1 MENEKTE
8 KKKKDRTP
16 KTWKTCEIIQ
26 QLEYMS
32 AEDVESGLDHNAIKD
47 YAYILHD
54 KDVNDDGSPKAVHW
68 HIYIRF
74 KDSTP
79 TDSICKWFGIT
90 SNYIGRIQGRF
101 ADALAY
107 ATHRNVPEK
116 YQYLDE
122 EVKSNFDFVKERDT
136 ARSKEADKQR
146 KAEISDL
153 IISGVIK
160 EYNYTDYITIQ
171 EYDRFRKSIDNA
183 FKYRLDKIKG
193 EDRDMEVIYI
203 FGDSSCGKTTYA
215 KELAAQNEYSCYVS
229 SGGEDVLDDYK
240 GQDCVILDD
249 LRANDIN
256 FSSLLKLLDNHTQSM
271 VRARY
276 HNKFLECKLMI
287 ITTSKSMEELFR
299 ELPGSDNED
308 ITQLRRRCKLYIKMT
323 PLTMT
328 IRMWQP
334 ESLKYLYVQTLDN
347 PVHGRYA
354 TRDKSLDEAKAYV
367 NNVLF
372 FPKVATAETMAKGE
386 GFRELTD
393 DEADLFSDQ
402 MKLPL

>member
-1 MENEKTE
+1 M
-8 KKKKDRTP
+8 
-16 KTWKTCEIIQ
+16 
-26 QLEYMS
+26 
-32 AEDVESGLDHNAIKD
+32 
-47 YAYILHD
+47 
-54 KDVNDDGSPKAVHW
+54 
-68 HIYIRF
+68 
-74 KDSTP
+74 
-79 TDSICKWFGIT
+79 
-90 SNYIGRIQGRF
+90 
-101 ADALAY
+101 
-107 ATHRNVPEK
+107 
-116 YQYLDE
+116 
-122 EVKSNFDFVKERDT
+122 KERDT
-136 ARSKEADKQR
+136 ARSREADKQR

-153 IISGVIK
+153 IIGGVIR

-193 EDRDMEVIYI
+193 ENRDMEVIYI

-229 SGGEDVLDDYK
+229 SGGEDMLDDYK

-323 PLTMT
+323 PLTMN

-354 TRDKSLDEAKAYV
+354 ARDKSLDEAKAYV

-372 FPKVATAETMAKGE
+372 SLKVATAETIAKGE
-386 GFRELTD
+386 GFRDLKDSEK
-393 DEADLFSDQ
+393 DLFVKQ
-402 MKLPL
+402 MELSI

>member
-1 MENEKTE
+1 MENTE
-8 KKKKDRTP
+8 KKKDRTP

-26 QLEYMS
+26 QLEYLS
-32 AEDVESGLDHNAIKD
+32 DDQIQSGLDHNAVRD

-54 KDVNDDGSPKAVHW
+54 KDVNVDGTPKAAHW

-107 ATHRNVPEK
+107 ATHRNVADK

-136 ARSKEADKQR
+136 ARSREADRQR
-146 KAEISDL
+146 KQEIVDL
-153 IISGVIK
+153 ITAGIIR
-160 EYNYTDYITIQ
+160 EFNYTDYITPQ
-171 EYDRFRKSIDNA
+171 EYDKFRKSIDNA
-183 FKYRLDKIKG
+183 FRYRLDKIKG
-193 EDRDMEVIYI
+193 ENRDMEVIYI
-203 FGDSSCGKTTYA
+203 YGDSSCGKTTYA

-229 SGGEDVLDDYK
+229 SGGEDMLDDYK

-249 LRANDIN
+249 LRAYDVN

-287 ITTSKSMEELFR
+287 ITTSKSMDELYR
-299 ELPGSDNED
+299 DLPGSENED
-308 ITQLRRRCKLYIKMT
+308 IIQLRRRCKLYIKMT
-323 PLTMT
+323 PLAMSVHL
-328 IRMWQP
+328 WQP
-334 ESLKYLYVQTLDN
+334 ESLKYLYVQTMDN
-347 PVHGRYA
+347 PVCGRYA
-354 TRDKSLDEAKAYV
+354 TKDRTLDEAREYV

-372 FPKVATAETMAKGE
+372 FPKQADNETVLAGE
-386 GFRELTD
+386 GFRNL
-393 DEADLFSDQ
+393 DESERDLFTKQ
-402 MKLPL
+402 MELSI

>member
-1 MENEKTE
+1 M
-8 KKKKDRTP
+8 
-16 KTWKTCEIIQ
+16 
-26 QLEYMS
+26 
-32 AEDVESGLDHNAIKD
+32 
-47 YAYILHD
+47 
-54 KDVNDDGSPKAVHW
+54 
-68 HIYIRF
+68 
-74 KDSTP
+74 
-79 TDSICKWFGIT
+79 
-90 SNYIGRIQGRF
+90 
-101 ADALAY
+101 
-107 ATHRNVPEK
+107 PEK
-116 YQYLDE
+116 YQYFDE

-146 KAEISDL
+146 KAEIADL
-153 IISGVIK
+153 IINGVIR

-171 EYDRFRKSIDNA
+171 EYDRFRKTIDNA
-183 FKYRLDKIKG
+183 FKYRLDRVKG
-193 EDRDMEVIYI
+193 ENRDMEVFYIY
-203 FGDSSCGKTTYA
+203 GDSSCGKTTYA
-215 KELAAQNEYSCYVS
+215 KELAAQNEYSCYIS
-229 SGGEDVLDDYK
+229 SGGEDMLDDYK

-249 LRANDIN
+249 LRANDVN

-299 ELPGSDNED
+299 DLPGSDNED

-354 TRDKSLDEAKAYV
+354 ARDKSLDEAKAYV

-386 GFRELTD
+386 GFRDLTG